1 MVICTALAADTPGA
15 GPYRGLMLRILLLI
29 AGAIVAVLVV
39 VAIVH
44 ALLWLATLA
53 LIIFAIGL
61 LFGVFRIGRRSGRRS
76 R

>member
-1 MVICTALAADTPGA
+1 MVICAAPGADTPGA

-53 LIIFAIGL
+53 LIVFAIGL
-61 LFGVFRIGRRSGRRS
+61 LFGVFRIGRRSGRR

>member
-1 MVICTALAADTPGA
+1 MAICATPDADSAGR
-15 GPYRGLMLRILLLI
+15 GPYRGVMLRLLLLI

-53 LIIFAIGL
+53 LIVFAIGL
-61 LFGVFRIGRRSGRRS
+61 LLGVFRIGRRSGRR